1 MAKAKKDSRNRIIV
15 ALSAI
20 IALLLILILFLFIYF
35 NTGISSSDGS
45 VIVQLG

>member
-1 MAKAKKDSRNRIIV
+1 MAKINKDRIII
-15 ALSAI
+15 ALSII
-20 IALLLILILFLFIYF
+20 IALLLMLIVFMLIYF